1 MMIEYCGLMEIT
13 EEGLDHKNLREIRN
27 YRRNRD
33 YRKNRYRLVEVPKK
47 QCNRIFIDEQLAIK
61 VIMD

>member
-1 MMIEYCGLMEIT
+1 MEIT
-13 EEGLDHKNLREIRN
+13 EEGLDHKNLREITTKN
-27 YRRNRD
+27 HSD

>member
-1 MMIEYCGLMEIT
+1 MEIT

-27 YRRNRD
+27 FRRNRD